1 MKLQFISEET
11 LADLR
16 NNFED
21 YIQYYYTQN
30 NEWFNR
36 YFSAPGRI
44 LESKIDFVPPKM
56 NMDEDYAISDRENI
70 KIVYESLSHLT
81 ESQAT
86 QERLWAGL
94 AHLQLRDFSFY
105 RIKEDIYSKNDKRI
119 NTSLFYPY
127 GIKRSLFVHILA
139 RLWWVGYMTYD
150 EKNNEN
156 PYWLTNFLTERAFSS
171 RSLLHFSN
179 DFTANKTIS
188 KGVLTTLYNLQQNG
202 LDIKREHFVEANKHL
217 NVVGGAMILDLLTVD
232 DVEEIIRTHLEKQFD
247 LGMTNVGLSI

>member
-16 NNFED
+16 NNYQE
-21 YIQYYYTQN
+21 YKQYYYSRD
-30 NEWFNR
+30 EVWFNQ
-36 YFSAPGRI
+36 YFSESNRI

-56 NMDEDYAISDRENI
+56 NMDDDYAVSDYANV
-70 KIVYESLSHLT
+70 KILYEALNHLT
-81 ESQAT
+81 EAQAT

-94 AHLQLRDFSFY
+94 AHLQLRDYSFY
-105 RIKEDIYSKNDKRI
+105 RMQEDINLKNDKRI

-150 EKNNEN
+150 DKNEN
-156 PYWLTNFLTERAFSS
+156 PYWLTDFFTERAFSS

-188 KGVLTTLYNLQQNG
+188 QGLLKSLYNLQQNG
-202 LDIKREHFVEANKHL
+202 LQIKREHFVEANKHL
-217 NVVGGAMILDLLTVD
+217 NVVGGATILDLLTVD
-232 DVEEIIRTHLEKQFD
+232 EVEKMIRTHLEKQFD
-247 LGMTNVGLSI
+247 LGIISANM

>member
-21 YIQYYYTQN
+21 YKQYYYN
-30 NEWFNR
+30 RDDDWFNQ
-36 YFSAPGRI
+36 YFSEPGRV
-44 LESKIDFVPPKM
+44 LESKIDFVLPQL
-56 NMDEDYAISDRENI
+56 NMDKDYAISDRENV
-70 KIVYESLSHLT
+70 KILYESLDHLT

-94 AHLQLRDFSFY
+94 AHLQLRDFAFY
-105 RIKEDIYSKNDKRI
+105 RMREDIELKNDKRI

-150 EKNNEN
+150 QKNNEN
-156 PYWLTNFLTERAFSS
+156 PYWLTDFLTERAFSS

-188 KGVLTTLYNLQQNG
+188 QGVLKTLYNLQQNG
-202 LDIKREHFVEANKHL
+202 LEIKREHFVEANKHL

-232 DVEEIIRTHLEKQFD
+232 DVEDMITAHLEKQFN
-247 LGMTNVGLSI
+247 LGLKSASFSS